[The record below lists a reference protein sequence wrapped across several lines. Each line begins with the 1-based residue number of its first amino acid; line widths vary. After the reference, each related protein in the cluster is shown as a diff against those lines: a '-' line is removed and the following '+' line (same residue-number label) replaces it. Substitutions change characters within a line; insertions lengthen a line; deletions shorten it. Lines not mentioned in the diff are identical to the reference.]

1 MMKEDLSL
9 FADGKE
15 SNEDEVATVI
25 QTVDDS
31 VIFKDDDDG
40 LFFLSADPTAFE
52 IGTVAAK
59 SGLIPIDSADD
70 SVKKKIYAALEKEG
84 K

>member
-1 MMKEDLSL
+1 MLKEELSL

-15 SNEDEVATVI
+15 TDENEVATIV
-25 QTVDDS
+25 QTVENT
-31 VIFKDDDDG
+31 VIFKDDAG
-40 LFFLSADPTAFE
+40 GVFFLNADPIAFE
-52 IGTVAAK
+52 IGTVAPK

-70 SVKKKIYAALEKEG
+70 PTKEKILAALRKEG